1 MNIFYNA
8 PASTWNDALPLGN
21 GFMGAMMFGGT
32 ALERIQLNEDSVWSG
47 NFRDRT
53 NPDARETLAEVRRLL
68 REGHITEA
76 TRLSEMGLAG
86 CPDKQ
91 RHYEPLC
98 DLQLYCSAEG
108 DDICLQAK
116 RDLSRMPD
124 MRRFDGEY
132 QDYRREL
139 DLTRGIHAL
148 SYKKGDLE
156 IRREAFIS
164 FPDRV
169 MVIRASGERFRAVLS
184 RGAYMH
190 NSIMPDSRTIALTGR
205 TSADG
210 IEYAVAVRALGKGVR
225 RLGETLLCEGDVVLL
240 VAAATDFRYDEP
252 LKQVYAWLNAAES
265 KGYDA
270 LLEAHIADIMPIM
283 ERCELNLASDAALE
297 QLPTDERLSRVREG
311 GFDAGLINTYFEF
324 GRYLLASCSRP
335 GSLPANLQGIWN
347 QDLMPAWDSKYT
359 ININTEMNY
368 WPSESCNLSEMHEPL
383 FDHLRRMKPHGE
395 RVARDMY
402 GAGGWMAHHNT
413 DIWGDCAPQ
422 DIVPSAAFWQN
433 GAAWLCLDIWER
445 YLFSG
450 DEERLLKDSDLI
462 CGAADFFCD
471 TLEPDKDGY
480 LVENPTV
487 SPENTYILPSGEKGR
502 LCVGCTMD
510 SQILRELFTA
520 AVKCE
525 QLSGRSGKRYQDVL
539 ERLRPTTIGSMG
551 TILEWPEE
559 YEEFEIGHRHIS
571 HLFGLFPGSE
581 INSDTPELMAAARRT
596 LERRLSNGGGHTGW
610 SRAWIICM
618 WARLLD
624 GDKAGENVQALLA
637 KSTLNSLLD
646 NHPPF
651 QIDGNFGSIA
661 GIAEMLMQSQNGEI
675 RLLPALPS
683 AWKDGE
689 VHGLRARGGMT
700 VDLTWRDGKL
710 AEAYIT
716 ADRDTEAVV
725 DGRKLAL
732 AAGVRTAVA

>member
-1 MNIFYNA
+1 MKMFYNA
-8 PASTWNDALPLGN
+8 PAATWNDALPLGN

-32 ALERIQLNEDSVWSG
+32 VLERIQLNEDSVWSG
-47 NFRDRT
+47 NFRERV
-53 NPDARETLAEVRRLL
+53 NPDARQTLDEVRRLL
-68 REGHITEA
+68 REGHVTEA

-98 DLQLYCSAEG
+98 DLQLYCGAEG
-108 DDICLQAK
+108 DEICLQTK
-116 RDLSRMPD
+116 RDLTRVPD
-124 MRRFDGEY
+124 MRRFDAEVTG
-132 QDYRREL
+132 YRREL
-139 DLTRGIHAL
+139 DIMNGVHSL
-148 SYKKGDLE
+148 SYNKNGCNV
-156 IRREAFIS
+156 RREAFIS

-169 MVIRASGERFRAVLS
+169 MAISCSGERFRAVLS

-190 NSIMPDSRTIALTGR
+190 DSVMPDGCTIALTGR

-210 IEYAVAVRALGKGVR
+210 IRYAVAVRALGENVR
-225 RLGETLLCEGDVVLL
+225 RLGETLICEGDVTLL
-240 VAAATDFRYDEP
+240 IAAATDFRYDDP
-252 LKQVYAWLNAAES
+252 LREVYARINAAQK
-265 KGYDA
+265 KGYAA
-270 LLEAHIADIMPIM
+270 LKAAHIADLRPIM
-283 ERCELNLASDAALE
+283 ERCTLNIAGDAALDG
-297 QLPTDERLSRVREG
+297 LPTDERLARVREG
-311 GFDAGLINTYFEF
+311 GFDAGLINTYFAF
-324 GRYLLASCSRP
+324 GRYLLASSSRP

-359 ININTEMNY
+359 ININTEMYY
-368 WPSESCNLSEMHEPL
+368 WPSEVCNLSEMHEPL

-450 DEERLLKDSDLI
+450 DEARLMKDADLI

-471 TLEPDKDGY
+471 TLEQDKDGY

-487 SPENTYILPSGEKGR
+487 SPENTYILPSGEMGR

-525 QLSGRSGKRYQDVL
+525 QLAGRDGARYEAVL
-539 ERLRPTTIGSMG
+539 DKLRPTTIGKGG

-559 YEEFEIGHRHIS
+559 YEEYEVGHRHIS
-571 HLFGLFPGSE
+571 HLFGLYPGSE
-581 INSDTPELMAAARRT
+581 ITPDQPKLMEAARRT
-596 LERRLSNGGGHTGW
+596 LERRLSHGGGHTGW

-624 GDKAGENVQALLA
+624 GEKAGENVQALLA
-637 KSTLNSLLD
+637 KSTLSSLLD

-651 QIDGNFGSIA
+651 QIDGNFGATA
-661 GIAEMLMQSQNGEI
+661 GMAEMLMQSHGGKI
-675 RLLPALPS
+675 RLLPALPH
-683 AWKDGE
+683 AWRSGE
-689 VHGLRARGGMT
+689 VRGLRARGG
-700 VDLTWRDGKL
+700 LTIDIAWREGEL
-710 AEAYIT
+710 AEAYVT
-716 ADRDTEAVV
+716 ADRDAIVSIE
-725 DGRKLAL
+725 GRELAL
-732 AAGVRTAVA
+732 KAGVRTLVG

>member
-98 DLQLYCSAEG
+98 DLQLYCGAEG

-116 RDLSRMPD
+116 RDLSHMPD

-148 SYKKGDLE
+148 SYKKGGLE

-190 NSIMPDSRTIALTGR
+190 NSIMPDKRTIALTGR

-210 IEYAVAVRALGKGVR
+210 IEYAVAVRALGEGVR

-252 LKQVYAWLNAAES
+252 LNQVYAWLNAAES

-270 LLEAHIADIMPIM
+270 LLHAHLADLMPIM

-347 QDLMPAWDSKYT
+347 QDLIPAWDSKYT

-450 DEERLLKDSDLI
+450 DEERLLKDADLI

-571 HLFGLFPGSE
+571 HLFGLFQGSE

-661 GIAEMLMQSQNGEI
+661 GIAEMLLQSQNGEI

-683 AWKDGE
+683 AWRDGE

>member
-98 DLQLYCSAEG
+98 DLQLYCGAEG

-148 SYKKGDLE
+148 SYKKGGLE

-210 IEYAVAVRALGKGVR
+210 IEYAVAVRALGEGVR

-270 LLEAHIADIMPIM
+270 LLKAHLADIMPIM
-283 ERCELNLASDAALE
+283 DRCELNLASDAALE

-347 QDLMPAWDSKYT
+347 QDLIPAWDSKYT

-450 DEERLLKDSDLI
+450 DEERLLKDADLI

>member
-1 MNIFYNA
+1 MNIFYNT

-98 DLQLYCSAEG
+98 DLQLYCGAEG

-139 DLTRGIHAL
+139 DLTRGIHTL
-148 SYKKGDLE
+148 SYKKVDLE

-422 DIVPSAAFWQN
+422 DIVPSDAFWQN

-450 DEERLLKDSDLI
+450 DEERLLKDADLI

>member
-98 DLQLYCSAEG
+98 DLQLYCGAEG

-169 MVIRASGERFRAVLS
+169 MVIRTSGERFRAVLS

-210 IEYAVAVRALGKGVR
+210 IEYAVAVRALGEGVR

-283 ERCELNLASDAALE
+283 ERCELNLVSDAALE
-297 QLPTDERLSRVREG
+297 QLPTDERLRLVREG

-450 DEERLLKDSDLI
+450 DEERLLKDADLI

>member
-98 DLQLYCSAEG
+98 DLQLYCGAEG

-270 LLEAHIADIMPIM
+270 LLKAHIADIMPIM

-297 QLPTDERLSRVREG
+297 QLPTDERMRLVREG

-450 DEERLLKDSDLI
+450 DEERLLKDADLI
-462 CGAADFFCD
+462 CGAADFFRD

-700 VDLTWRDGKL
+700 VDLTWRNGKL

>member
-98 DLQLYCSAEG
+98 DLQLYCGAEG

-252 LKQVYAWLNAAES
+252 LNQVYAWLNAAES

-270 LLEAHIADIMPIM
+270 LLHAHLADLMPIM

-347 QDLMPAWDSKYT
+347 QDLIPAWDSKYT

-450 DEERLLKDSDLI
+450 DEERLLKDADLI

>member
-98 DLQLYCSAEG
+98 DLQLYCGAEG

-116 RDLSRMPD
+116 RDLSHMPD

-148 SYKKGDLE
+148 SYKKGGLE

-190 NSIMPDSRTIALTGR
+190 NSIMPDKRTIALTGR

-210 IEYAVAVRALGKGVR
+210 IEYAVAVRALGEGVR

-252 LKQVYAWLNAAES
+252 LNQVYAWLNAAES

-270 LLEAHIADIMPIM
+270 LLHAHLADLMPIM

-347 QDLMPAWDSKYT
+347 QDLIPAWDSKYT

-450 DEERLLKDSDLI
+450 DEERLLKDADLI

-661 GIAEMLMQSQNGEI
+661 GIAEMLLQSQNGEI
-675 RLLPALPS
+675 RLLPALPY
-683 AWKDGE
+683 AWRDGE

>member
-98 DLQLYCSAEG
+98 DLQLYCGAEG

-116 RDLSRMPD
+116 RDLSHMPD

-148 SYKKGDLE
+148 SYKKGGLE

-190 NSIMPDSRTIALTGR
+190 NSIMPDKRTIALTGR

-210 IEYAVAVRALGKGVR
+210 IEYAVAVRALGEGVR

-252 LKQVYAWLNAAES
+252 LNQVYAWLNAAES

-270 LLEAHIADIMPIM
+270 LLHAHLADLMPIM

-347 QDLMPAWDSKYT
+347 QDLIPAWDSKYT

-450 DEERLLKDSDLI
+450 DEERLLKDADLI

-661 GIAEMLMQSQNGEI
+661 GIAEMLLQSQNGEI
-675 RLLPALPS
+675 RLLPALPY

>member
-98 DLQLYCSAEG
+98 DLQLYCGAEG

-347 QDLMPAWDSKYT
+347 QDLIPAWDSKYT

-450 DEERLLKDSDLI
+450 DEERLLKDADLI

>member
-98 DLQLYCSAEG
+98 DLQLYCGAEG

-116 RDLSRMPD
+116 RDLSHMPD

-148 SYKKGDLE
+148 SYKKGGLE

-190 NSIMPDSRTIALTGR
+190 NSIMPDKRTIALTGR

-210 IEYAVAVRALGKGVR
+210 IEYAVAVRELGKGVR

-252 LKQVYAWLNAAES
+252 LNQVYAWLNAAES

-270 LLEAHIADIMPIM
+270 LLHAHLADLMPIM

-347 QDLMPAWDSKYT
+347 QDLIPAWDSKYT

-450 DEERLLKDSDLI
+450 DEERLLKDADLI

-651 QIDGNFGSIA
+651 QIDGNLGSIA
-661 GIAEMLMQSQNGEI
+661 GIAEMLLQSQNGEI

-683 AWKDGE
+683 AWRDGE

>member
-98 DLQLYCSAEG
+98 DLQLYCGAEG

-270 LLEAHIADIMPIM
+270 LLKAHLADLMPIM
-283 ERCELNLASDAALE
+283 ERCELNLVSDAALE
-297 QLPTDERLSRVREG
+297 QLPTDERLRLVREG

-450 DEERLLKDSDLI
+450 DEERLLKDADLI
-462 CGAADFFCD
+462 CGAADFFRD

-700 VDLTWRDGKL
+700 VDLTWRNGKL

>member
-98 DLQLYCSAEG
+98 DLQLYCGAEG

-116 RDLSRMPD
+116 RDLSHMPD

-148 SYKKGDLE
+148 SYKKGGLE

-190 NSIMPDSRTIALTGR
+190 NSIMPDKRTIALTGR

-210 IEYAVAVRALGKGVR
+210 IEYAVAVRALGEGVR

-252 LKQVYAWLNAAES
+252 LNQVYAWLNAAES

-270 LLEAHIADIMPIM
+270 LLHAHLADLMPIM

-347 QDLMPAWDSKYT
+347 QDLIPAWDSKYT

-450 DEERLLKDSDLI
+450 DEERLLKDADLI

-661 GIAEMLMQSQNGEI
+661 GIAEMLLQSQNGEI

-683 AWKDGE
+683 AWRDGE

>member
-98 DLQLYCSAEG
+98 DLQLYCGAEG

-169 MVIRASGERFRAVLS
+169 MVIRTSGERFRAVLS

-270 LLEAHIADIMPIM
+270 LLKAHIADIMPIM
-283 ERCELNLASDAALE
+283 ERCELNLVSDAALE
-297 QLPTDERLSRVREG
+297 QLPTDERLRLVREG

-450 DEERLLKDSDLI
+450 DEERLLKDADLI

>member
-98 DLQLYCSAEG
+98 DLQLYCGAEG

-450 DEERLLKDSDLI
+450 DEERLLKDADLI

>member
-98 DLQLYCSAEG
+98 DLQLYCGAEG

-347 QDLMPAWDSKYT
+347 QDLIPAWDSKYT

>member
-98 DLQLYCSAEG
+98 DLQLYCGAEG

-116 RDLSRMPD
+116 RDLSHMPD

-148 SYKKGDLE
+148 SYKKGGLE

-190 NSIMPDSRTIALTGR
+190 NSIMPDKRTIALTGR

-210 IEYAVAVRALGKGVR
+210 IEYAVAVRALGEGVR

-252 LKQVYAWLNAAES
+252 LNQVYAWLNAAES

-270 LLEAHIADIMPIM
+270 LLHAHLADLMPIM

-347 QDLMPAWDSKYT
+347 QDLIPAWDSKYT

-450 DEERLLKDSDLI
+450 DEERLLKDADLI

-683 AWKDGE
+683 AWRDGE

>member
-98 DLQLYCSAEG
+98 DLQLYCGAEG

-156 IRREAFIS
+156 IRLEAFIS

-347 QDLMPAWDSKYT
+347 QDLIPAWDSKYT

-450 DEERLLKDSDLI
+450 DEERLLKDADLI

-571 HLFGLFPGSE
+571 HLFGLFPGSD

>member
-98 DLQLYCSAEG
+98 DLQLYCGAEG

-139 DLTRGIHAL
+139 DLTRGIHTL

-270 LLEAHIADIMPIM
+270 LLKAHIADIMPIM
-283 ERCELNLASDAALE
+283 ERCELNLVSDAALE
-297 QLPTDERLSRVREG
+297 QLPTDERLRLVREG

-450 DEERLLKDSDLI
+450 DEERLLKDADLI

>member
-98 DLQLYCSAEG
+98 DLQLYCGAEG

-210 IEYAVAVRALGKGVR
+210 IEYAVAVRALGEGVR

-270 LLEAHIADIMPIM
+270 LLEAHIADLMPIM

-297 QLPTDERLSRVREG
+297 QLPTDERLRLVREG

-450 DEERLLKDSDLI
+450 DEERLLKDADLI

-716 ADRDTEAVV
+716 ADRDAEAVV

>member
-98 DLQLYCSAEG
+98 DLQLYCGAEG

-210 IEYAVAVRALGKGVR
+210 IEYAVAVRALGEGVR

-270 LLEAHIADIMPIM
+270 LLEAHIADLMPIM
-283 ERCELNLASDAALE
+283 ERCELNLVSDAALE
-297 QLPTDERLSRVREG
+297 QLPTDERLRLVREG

-450 DEERLLKDSDLI
+450 DEERLLKDADLI

-487 SPENTYILPSGEKGR
+487 SPENPYILPSGEKGR

>member
-98 DLQLYCSAEG
+98 DLQLYCGAEG

-169 MVIRASGERFRAVLS
+169 MVIRTSGERFRAVLS

-283 ERCELNLASDAALE
+283 ERCELNLVSDAALE
-297 QLPTDERLSRVREG
+297 QLPTDERLRLVREG

-450 DEERLLKDSDLI
+450 DEERLLKDADLI

>member
-98 DLQLYCSAEG
+98 DLQLYCGAEG

-116 RDLSRMPD
+116 RDLSHMPD

-148 SYKKGDLE
+148 SYKKGGLE

-190 NSIMPDSRTIALTGR
+190 NSIMPDKRTIALTGR

-210 IEYAVAVRALGKGVR
+210 LEYAVAVRALGEGVR

-252 LKQVYAWLNAAES
+252 LNQVYAWLNAAES

-270 LLEAHIADIMPIM
+270 LLHAHLADLMPIM

-450 DEERLLKDSDLI
+450 DEERLLKDADLI

-661 GIAEMLMQSQNGEI
+661 GIAEMLLQSQNGEI

>member
-98 DLQLYCSAEG
+98 DLQLYCGAEG

-270 LLEAHIADIMPIM
+270 LLKAHIADIMPIM
-283 ERCELNLASDAALE
+283 ERCELNLVSDAALE
-297 QLPTDERLSRVREG
+297 QLPTDERLRLVREG

-450 DEERLLKDSDLI
+450 DEERLLKDADLI

>member
-98 DLQLYCSAEG
+98 DLQLYCGAEG

-116 RDLSRMPD
+116 RDLSHMPD

-148 SYKKGDLE
+148 SYKKGGLE

-190 NSIMPDSRTIALTGR
+190 NSIMPDKRTIALTGR

-210 IEYAVAVRALGKGVR
+210 IEYAVAVRALGESVR

-252 LKQVYAWLNAAES
+252 LNQVYAWLNAAES

-270 LLEAHIADIMPIM
+270 LLHAHLADLMPIM

-347 QDLMPAWDSKYT
+347 QDLIPAWDSKYT

-450 DEERLLKDSDLI
+450 DEERLLKDADLI

-661 GIAEMLMQSQNGEI
+661 GIAEMLLQSQNGEI

-683 AWKDGE
+683 AWRDGE

>member
-98 DLQLYCSAEG
+98 DLQLYCGAEG

-116 RDLSRMPD
+116 RDLSHMPD

-148 SYKKGDLE
+148 SYKKGGLE
-156 IRREAFIS
+156 IRRAAFIS

-190 NSIMPDSRTIALTGR
+190 NSIMPDKRTIALTGR

-210 IEYAVAVRALGKGVR
+210 IEYAVAVRALGEGVR

-270 LLEAHIADIMPIM
+270 LINAHLADLMPIM

-347 QDLMPAWDSKYT
+347 QDLIPAWDSKYT

-450 DEERLLKDSDLI
+450 DEERLLRDADLI

-502 LCVGCTMD
+502 LCEG
-510 SQILRELFTA
+510 
-520 AVKCE
+520 
-525 QLSGRSGKRYQDVL
+525 
-539 ERLRPTTIGSMG
+539 
-551 TILEWPEE
+551 
-559 YEEFEIGHRHIS
+559 
-571 HLFGLFPGSE
+571 
-581 INSDTPELMAAARRT
+581 
-596 LERRLSNGGGHTGW
+596 
-610 SRAWIICM
+610 
-618 WARLLD
+618 
-624 GDKAGENVQALLA
+624 
-637 KSTLNSLLD
+637 
-646 NHPPF
+646 
-651 QIDGNFGSIA
+651 
-661 GIAEMLMQSQNGEI
+661 
-675 RLLPALPS
+675 
-683 AWKDGE
+683 
-689 VHGLRARGGMT
+689 
-700 VDLTWRDGKL
+700 
-710 AEAYIT
+710 
-716 ADRDTEAVV
+716 
-725 DGRKLAL
+725 
-732 AAGVRTAVA
+732 

>member
-98 DLQLYCSAEG
+98 DLQLYCGAEG

-116 RDLSRMPD
+116 RDLSHMPD

-148 SYKKGDLE
+148 SYKKGGLE

-190 NSIMPDSRTIALTGR
+190 NSIMPDKRTIALTGR

-210 IEYAVAVRALGKGVR
+210 IEYAVAVRALGEGVR

-252 LKQVYAWLNAAES
+252 LNQVYAWLNAAES

-270 LLEAHIADIMPIM
+270 LLHAHLADLMPIM

-347 QDLMPAWDSKYT
+347 QDLIPAWDSKYT

-450 DEERLLKDSDLI
+450 DEERLLKDADLI

>member
-98 DLQLYCSAEG
+98 DLQLYCGAEG

-210 IEYAVAVRALGKGVR
+210 IEYAVAVRALGEGVR

-347 QDLMPAWDSKYT
+347 QDLIPAWDSKYT

-450 DEERLLKDSDLI
+450 DEERLLKDADLI

>member
-98 DLQLYCSAEG
+98 DLQLYCGAEG

-297 QLPTDERLSRVREG
+297 QLPTDERLRLVREG

-347 QDLMPAWDSKYT
+347 QDLIPAWDSKYT

-450 DEERLLKDSDLI
+450 DEERLLKDADLI

-637 KSTLNSLLD
+637 KSTLDSLLD